1 MFTSVIVKKIEDS
14 EKNQSYVVGDRIRV
28 LKKSGSEYIGN
39 IKEIHGNG
47 FDIQVDG
54 YVHFILFMDVE
65 KMRIASPGENFYSA
79 FVF

>member
-14 EKNQSYVVGDRIRV
+14 EGKQAYVVGDRVRV

-54 YVHFILFMDVE
+54 FVNFIYFMDIE
-65 KMRIASPGENFYSA
+65 KMRIAKPGENFYDA